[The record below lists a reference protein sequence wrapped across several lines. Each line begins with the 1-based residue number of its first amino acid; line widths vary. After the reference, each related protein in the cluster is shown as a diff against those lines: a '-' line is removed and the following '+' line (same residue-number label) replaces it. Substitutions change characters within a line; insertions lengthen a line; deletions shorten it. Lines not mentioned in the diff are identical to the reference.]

1 MVRALWLVTVT
12 NFAVFQPLLV
22 GLRRDQGLTVRV
34 LGVLSGI
41 FLGVGGVVTVEFRHL
56 AWMFASSIHHAPYK
70 EHTKNVLEDCIEK
83 SSRCVILC
91 CHLTQIFLPKSR
103 HPIGKTISR
112 NQTEPIQRKSPTTG
126 EPLMRQLIVFVSH
139 IPGLTIFNFLKN
151 FETKFASSLKSKVDQ
166 RFVLQIY
173 KTMSGGSV
181 KLIAVGGCGY
191 LVYTLLG

>member
-70 EHTKNVLEDCIEK
+70 EHT
-83 SSRCVILC
+83 
-91 CHLTQIFLPKSR
+91 
-103 HPIGKTISR
+103 
-112 NQTEPIQRKSPTTG
+112 
-126 EPLMRQLIVFVSH
+126 
-139 IPGLTIFNFLKN
+139 
-151 FETKFASSLKSKVDQ
+151 
-166 RFVLQIY
+166 
-173 KTMSGGSV
+173 
-181 KLIAVGGCGY
+181 
-191 LVYTLLG
+191 

>member
-22 GLRRDQGLTVRV
+22 GLRHDECLTVGV
-34 LGVLSGI
+34 LGVLPGI
-41 FLGVGGVVTVEFRHL
+41 FLGVRRVVTVEFRHL

-70 EHTKNVLEDCIEK
+70 EHTKNVLEDCIEN

-91 CHLTQIFLPKSR
+91 CHLTQIYLPKSR
-103 HPIGKTISR
+103 NPIGKTISR
-112 NQTEPIQRKSPTTG
+112 DQTEPIQRNSPTTG
-126 EPLMRQLIVFVSH
+126 EPLIRQLTVFVSH
-139 IPGLTIFNFLKN
+139 IPGLTIFNFLKK

-173 KTMSGGSV
+173 KTMSGGST